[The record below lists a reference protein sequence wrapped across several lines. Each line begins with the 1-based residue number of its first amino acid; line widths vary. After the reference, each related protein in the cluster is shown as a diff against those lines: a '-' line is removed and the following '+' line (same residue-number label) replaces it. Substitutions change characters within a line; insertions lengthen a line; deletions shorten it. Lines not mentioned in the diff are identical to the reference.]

1 MEADRTGVS
10 PWTHT
15 DPGVGN
21 RWRVLAR
28 NHRVLAFPIWLYCDD
43 TSGNMS
49 KKWNKHN
56 SWLFSAAGLPRA
68 MGQHESNIHFLA
80 TSNRAPPL
88 EMLHGIVS
96 QLE

>member
-21 RWRVLAR
+21 RWCVLAR

-56 SWLFSAAGLPRA
+56 SWLFSAAGLDGTARE
-68 MGQHESNIHFLA
+68 QHTLPCDFKPC
-80 TSNRAPPL
+80 TSTGDAPWYR
-88 EMLHGIVS
+88 
-96 QLE
+96 